1 MTPSADVVLDNC
13 APAVRELARSVFAE
27 LRRVFPDALI
37 TADADLIGLGTGPG
51 YKHLVFTILP
61 ASKHITIG
69 FAHGAT
75 LPDPAG
81 LFEGAGKVHRHVKI
95 RTEEDLR
102 RPELAELYATALA
115 RAR

>member
-1 MTPSADVVLDNC
+1 MTPSADIVLDNC
-13 APAVRELARSVFAE
+13 APAVRQLANAVFAE
-27 LRRVFPDALI
+27 LRSVFPDALV
-37 TADADLIGLGTGPG
+37 TADADSIGLGTGPG
-51 YKHLVFTILP
+51 YKYLVFTILP

-69 FAHGAT
+69 FAHGVT

-81 LFEGAGKVHRHVKI
+81 LLEGAGKVHRHVKI

-102 RPELAELYATALA
+102 RPELAELCATALA